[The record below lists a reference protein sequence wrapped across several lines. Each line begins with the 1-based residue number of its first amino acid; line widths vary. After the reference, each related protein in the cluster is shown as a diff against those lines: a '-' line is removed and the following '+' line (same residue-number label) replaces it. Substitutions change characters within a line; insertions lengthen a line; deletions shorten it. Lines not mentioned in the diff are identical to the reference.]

1 MLNFLGRNFQRVVV
15 DRVNDRLHSENP
27 YGRLSPFFINVA
39 RMILSNTGN
48 GNALINIINAASSAQ
63 IRGDLVDSVGG
74 AYTPVANVAA
84 IPAAPGEGSRVEVM
98 DSTGIESL
106 TPLTGVP
113 PGFVGSDQVKVRL
126 IYTGGTWTWAGSF
139 PVDPG
144 SYYLLR
150 SELSD
155 SVASDSTTTPASVKG
170 VKTAYTT
177 AAAAQVDASAALSAA
192 TTASANAS
200 SAVSTANNAAT
211 LASGALQR
219 SGGAMTGA
227 IDFHTSQMID
237 DLKFTTSG
245 TYTSPGSLTAV
256 SYSINR
262 TLADK
267 LSEMPSVLDFIP
279 ESEHAAI
286 RNKASSYDCTLAF
299 QRAIDKHGRVYV
311 PDGGYIISS
320 TLTLQDDYSGLI
332 GDPKMPYIYH
342 ANATSVP
349 AIQINARAAGNPPP
363 PDGITEFV
371 RIENIALWHGTP
383 SSNPRPV
390 FPTTP
395 ANSLGTVSQYAGI
408 VIKNTGS
415 IASPAIQRTLI
426 QNVRVIGW
434 GVAVYVGAS
443 VNTRLDR
450 VVIEHHTNWAANNN
464 GVTAANRYIGV
475 LLDCTPVLVGGISP
489 QASIELTHCIV
500 NANNGTG
507 AAGSGSAPSAVTAF
521 GFYALGSD
529 VRDIFMTSC
538 ETVNGNYGIFIEATQ
553 SDWNWDVHI
562 LRPIIDAY
570 LVAGIVLKNLNG
582 PAAATINGGYVVRNG
597 NLNVGLAGVFLE
609 NCTGCFIGGGFQA
622 LGYTSADEDDC
633 GIRLDAGSRNVI
645 NGAVVV
651 NHRFGVSLFGS
662 NLNTI
667 IGSSIGAG
675 ATALAAGDVQ
685 TLDAAIRIT
694 DSSNGNLIVG
704 NTIRGESPSNP
715 YQGGVFVNNGC
726 VGNQVVGNMIEAATV
741 VTPVDISSPLDN
753 PQRLEA
759 PIRGRG
765 SQHVSSDVTLYLTSY
780 LGPQVYRGNAI
791 LDGSCHVF
799 KNGSNADIG
808 RIGNDGVYVPLSDVN
823 RKAEIEPLGAVL
835 AKLQQLSGKTYII
848 PGGDDARRIGMIA
861 QEVGDVFPEAVYQ
874 YEDFIGLN
882 YMALVPVLVNAV
894 NELTARVEDLEG
906 GR

>member
-1 MLNFLGRNFQRVVV
+1 MLSFLGRNFQRVVV

-84 IPAAPGEGSRVEVM
+84 IPAAPGEGARVEVM
-98 DSTGIESL
+98 DSTGIESF

-113 PGFVGSDQVKVRL
+113 SGFVGSDQIKVRL

-245 TYTSPGSLTAV
+245 TYTSPGGGSPV
-256 SYSINR
+256 SYSIDR

-286 RNKASSYDCTLAF
+286 RNKISSYDCTLAF

-395 ANSLGTVSQYAGI
+395 ANNLGTVSQYAGI

-415 IASPAIQRTLI
+415 SASPAIQRTLI

-450 VVIEHHTNWAANNN
+450 VVIEHHTNWAANND

-475 LLDCTPVLVGGISP
+475 FLDCTPVLVGGISP

-500 NANNGTG
+500 NANNGSAPG
-507 AAGSGSAPSAVTAF
+507 GSAPSAVTAF

-529 VRDIFMTSC
+529 VRDMFFTNC
-538 ETVNGNYGIFIEATQ
+538 ETVNGNYGIFIESTQ
-553 SDWNWDVHI
+553 LDWNWDVHI

-570 LVAGIVLKNLNG
+570 LTAGIVIKNLLG
-582 PAAATINGGYVVRNG
+582 PSAVTISGGYAVRNPAYP
-597 NLNVGLAGVFLE
+597 GLAAILLE
-609 NCTGCFIGGGFQA
+609 GCSGCFVGNGFHA
-622 LGYTSADEDDC
+622 LGYGPTDSNDTAVRLLGGRSNMIS
-633 GIRLDAGSRNVI
+633 GIVAMNCKYAIILQGSSLNVI
-645 NGAVVV
+645 TG
-651 NHRFGVSLFGS
+651 
-662 NLNTI
+662 NLINASTPAMEPVPVLDVA
-667 IGSSIGAG
+667 IGLVTG
-675 ATALAAGDVQ
+675 
-685 TLDAAIRIT
+685 
-694 DSSNGNLIVG
+694 SNGNVIVG
-704 NTIRGESPSNP
+704 NSIRGADIGALRYNKGISIST
-715 YQGGVFVNNGC
+715 GC
-726 VGNQVVGNMIEAATV
+726 VGNQVGINMIESATV
-741 VTPVDISSPLDN
+741 VLPVAVDTPDDNQQIFETPVQARGTHQFRAEVSLQLMSLGG
-753 PQRLEA
+753 PQLYQGNDA
-759 PIRGRG
+759 LYP
-765 SQHVSSDVTLYLTSY
+765 HVFRDGGNNVIARVTNGGAWVPSSDARLK
-780 LGPQVYRGNAI
+780 I
-791 LDGSCHVF
+791 D
-799 KNGSNADIG
+799 
-808 RIGNDGVYVPLSDVN
+808 
-823 RKAEIEPLGAVL
+823 IEPITDAL
-835 AKLQQLSGKTYII
+835 ARLLQISGKSFAWKRD
-848 PGGDDARRIGMIA
+848 PAARQYGLIA
-861 QEVGDVFPEAVYQ
+861 QEVQPVFQEVVHADAEGYLGID
-874 YEDFIGLN
+874 YS
-882 YMALVPVLVNAV
+882 ALVPVLIDAIK
-894 NELTARVEDLEG
+894 ELAARVEVLEG
-906 GR
+906 GS